1 MISTLD
7 FGSISTGLRPGQR
20 NCVVLLSSAL
30 NPRIPS
36 ASMCINGVYLVL
48 ANYQETLTECTR
60 AVWGWGMMDFE
71 PIHRE

>member
-7 FGSISTGLRPGQR
+7 FGSISTGLRPGQG
-20 NCVVLLSSAL
+20 NCVVLLGRAL

-36 ASMCINGVYLVL
+36 ASICINGVYWVL
-48 ANYQETLTECTR
+48 ANYQEALTECMR

-71 PIHRE
+71 PIRRE